1 MQYRRQVW
9 IFVHIQIID
18 LHHRLQ
24 WNPSYRKLPLAIH
37 SHHPSRECLIRSNE
51 IFFSRSLY
59 RKSQYRVDYE
69 GIDTKLHRR
78 EPPVVP
84 KDKQLS
90 YVVPYQKMDTMTVT
104 QVDYNE

>member
-9 IFVHIQIID
+9 IFVHIPIID
-18 LHHRLQ
+18 LHHRLR
-24 WNPSYRKLPLAIH
+24 WNLSYHKLLLAIH
-37 SHHPSRECLIRSNE
+37 LHHPLRECPIHSKK
-51 IFFSRSLY
+51 IFIRSLY
-59 RKSQYRVDYE
+59 RKSQYREDYE

-78 EPPVVP
+78 EPPVAP

-104 QVDYNE
+104 QVDQNE